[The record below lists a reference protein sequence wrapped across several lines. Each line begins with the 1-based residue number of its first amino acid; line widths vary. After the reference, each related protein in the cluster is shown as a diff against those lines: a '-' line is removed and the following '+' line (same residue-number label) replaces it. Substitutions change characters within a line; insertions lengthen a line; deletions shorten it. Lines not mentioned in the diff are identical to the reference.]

1 MLVKVNNVYKVEKK
15 VNVTVLDIDDFGSL
29 VPIKDL
35 DLRIA
40 PDDNS
45 ITEILA
51 NSPYAAIFTEGSDE
65 SNSMIILAN
74 GITMDEINREKR
86 KTIEKAESRI

>member
-51 NSPYAAIFTEGSDE
+51 NSPYAIFTEGSDE

-74 GITMDEINREKR
+74 GITIDEINREKR
-86 KTIEKAESRI
+86 KTIEKS

>member
-1 MLVKVNNVYKVEKK
+1 ML
-15 VNVTVLDIDDFGSL
+15 
-29 VPIKDL
+29 P
-35 DLRIA
+35 
-40 PDDNS
+40 
-45 ITEILA
+45 
-51 NSPYAAIFTEGSDE
+51 IFTEGSDE